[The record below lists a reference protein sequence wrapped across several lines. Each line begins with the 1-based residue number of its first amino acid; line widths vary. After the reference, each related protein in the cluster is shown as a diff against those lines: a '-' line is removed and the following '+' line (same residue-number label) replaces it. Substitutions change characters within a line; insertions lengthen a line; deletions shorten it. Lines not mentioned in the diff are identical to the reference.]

1 MKVYNNLLELIGNTP
16 LVELHNFE
24 KSFNLNSK
32 IIAKIEKFNP
42 AGSSK
47 DRVALKMVEE
57 AEKKGLIKK
66 GGTIIEPTS
75 GNTGIGLA
83 MVAAIKGYKVIL
95 TMPDT
100 MSEERRKLLKA
111 YGAELILTDGKLGM
125 QGAVEKANELL
136 KTIENAF
143 IPSQFTNQD
152 NPKSHFETTGPEIW
166 QDMDGKIDIF
176 IASIGTGGTL
186 SGVGK
191 FLKSK
196 NPEIKIIG
204 VEPYSS
210 PLLTKNVAGPHKIQ
224 GIGANFIPETLDK
237 TIYDEI
243 IDIKDEDAI
252 KTGSFIAK
260 NEGLLVGISSG
271 AVLAASIEI
280 AKKYEN
286 KNIVILLPDTGE
298 RYLTSE
304 MFS

>member
-1 MKVYNNLLELIGNTP
+1 
-16 LVELHNFE
+16 
-24 KSFNLNSK
+24 
-32 IIAKIEKFNP
+32 
-42 AGSSK
+42 
-47 DRVALKMVEE
+47 
-57 AEKKGLIKK
+57 
-66 GGTIIEPTS
+66 
-75 GNTGIGLA
+75 

-136 KTIENAF
+136 KTTENAF

-186 SGVGK
+186 TGVGK

>member
-57 AEKKGLIKK
+57 AEKEGLIKK

-111 YGAELILTDGKLGM
+111 YGAELVLTDGKLGM

-136 KTIENAF
+136 KTTGNAF

-186 SGVGK
+186 TGVGK

-224 GIGANFIPETLDK
+224 GIGANFIPKTLDK

-243 IDIKDEDAI
+243 VDIKDEDAI
-252 KTGSFIAK
+252 KMGNFIAK

>member
-24 KSFNLNSK
+24 KCFNLNSK

-57 AEKKGLIKK
+57 AEKEGLIKK

-111 YGAELILTDGKLGM
+111 YGAELVLTDGKLGM

-136 KTIENAF
+136 KTTENAF

-166 QDMDGKIDIF
+166 QDMNGKIDIF

-243 IDIKDEDAI
+243 VDIKDEDAI
-252 KTGSFIAK
+252 KMGNFIAK

>member
-1 MKVYNNLLELIGNTP
+1 
-16 LVELHNFE
+16 
-24 KSFNLNSK
+24 
-32 IIAKIEKFNP
+32 
-42 AGSSK
+42 
-47 DRVALKMVEE
+47 VA
-57 AEKKGLIKK
+57 
-66 GGTIIEPTS
+66 T
-75 GNTGIGLA
+75 
-83 MVAAIKGYKVIL
+83 IKGYKVIL

-136 KTIENAF
+136 KTTENAF

-186 SGVGK
+186 TGVGK

-252 KTGSFIAK
+252 KT
-260 NEGLLVGISSG
+260 
-271 AVLAASIEI
+271 
-280 AKKYEN
+280 
-286 KNIVILLPDTGE
+286 
-298 RYLTSE
+298 
-304 MFS
+304 